1 MDKTLLF
8 FYGLL
13 ISTIATMGVASYV
26 IANLKESKEAKTNHS
41 NYGCG

>member
-13 ISTIATMGVASYV
+13 ISAIVTIGVVSYV
-26 IANLKESKEAKTNHS
+26 IANLKESKETKTNHS